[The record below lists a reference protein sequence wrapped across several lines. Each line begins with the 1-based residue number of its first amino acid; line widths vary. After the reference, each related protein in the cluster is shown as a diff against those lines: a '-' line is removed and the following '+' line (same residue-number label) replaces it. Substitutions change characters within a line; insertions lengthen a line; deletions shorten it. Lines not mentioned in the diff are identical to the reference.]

1 MDHGSA
7 CSPFTL
13 ITIRPIDE
21 RQLLRLHQ
29 QPQLPGALGLPGS
42 WQGPQPLLIERID
55 GLKF

>member
-21 RQLLRLHQ
+21 RQRRVK
-29 QPQLPGALGLPGS
+29 
-42 WQGPQPLLIERID
+42 PLLILSPGD
-55 GLKF
+55 VQTWLGKLA